1 MEGWSGLV
9 DAPGL
14 PAQAAGPFNTGVFSQ
29 FVSCLDS
36 PGAAAV
42 FIERGRAVPAGPAK
56 PHSPTLLARPDK
68 DASHTLE
75 RGQGG
80 RQSKPQPD
88 PKLSNSLQ
96 IANSSSHLPSSTTGL
111 LLPFPFNPLGGPVE
125 DAQPLL
131 HPPRPAPGP
140 ACSIPGK
147 GLTMGWERLH
157 RAPPA
162 RNEAITSSPQG
173 LILINSSSKQLQCW
187 GKQVVYIQ
195 REQQPHRCMKAS

>member
-36 PGAAAV
+36 PGAVAV

-56 PHSPTLLARPDK
+56 PHSPTLLAGPDK

-96 IANSSSHLPSSTTGL
+96 IANSSSHLPSSTAGL
-111 LLPFPFNPLGGPVE
+111 LLPFPFNPLGGLVE
-125 DAQPLL
+125 GAQPLP
-131 HPPRPAPGP
+131 HPPEQPQPCLQHPGEGAHHGAGNGFTGHLQLEMKQSPAHP
-140 ACSIPGK
+140 
-147 GLTMGWERLH
+147 
-157 RAPPA
+157 RA
-162 RNEAITSSPQG
+162 SS
-173 LILINSSSKQLQCW
+173 
-187 GKQVVYIQ
+187 
-195 REQQPHRCMKAS
+195 